1 MALAVVWAVAF
12 GVVAAV
18 SMLALGTWWRRR
30 VGSEGLAQLV
40 AGQLILAADI
50 ELVSWYDSD
59 RGWRTTHHWVAF
71 SLILAIVVGLACI
84 CWGGVVA
91 HRSKPAGATG

>member
-1 MALAVVWAVAF
+1 MALAVVWAVGF

-30 VGSEGLAQLV
+30 AGRAGLAQLV
-40 AGQLILAADI
+40 VGQLILAADI
-50 ELVSWYDSD
+50 ELVSWCDSG
-59 RGWRTTHHWVAF
+59 RGGQTTHHWVAF
-71 SLILAIVVGLACI
+71 SLIPAMVVGTACI

-91 HRSKPAGATG
+91 SRSKPAGAAR